1 MEQNIKENQKQE
13 KRCDHV
19 DRSPLEPSFQPPFSS
34 FPRKSLSPA
43 PLWLSIFFPIHLLLC
58 FSPNPHLTMF
68 FLLLFLTFSQNLHL
82 LKASFPQS
90 WKTPLSLF
98 FASSHFLLILSRTS
112 IPSKTLSLNFSLFPY
127 FSSLASFYPLYCSPF
142 SRKVSILNHH
152 QGKVVMSFAT
162 RPIHIAPTKT
172 VPHSN
177 NMLSNSS
184 QDGKKI
190 SYEMLSIKEKKN
202 KWPLVYKKGLQ
213 ICPSSVEFMSI
224 RNMNT
229 IVKRKYE

>member
-90 WKTPLSLF
+90 RKTPLPLF
-98 FASSHFLLILSRTS
+98 FPSNHFLLI
-112 IPSKTLSLNFSLFPY
+112 PSKTSPIENL
-127 FSSLASFYPLYCSPF
+127 YPLKNSLSVFLYSLIF
-142 SRKVSILNHH
+142 LLLQAS
-152 QGKVVMSFAT
+152 T
-162 RPIHIAPTKT
+162 
-172 VPHSN
+172 HSTAHP
-177 NMLSNSS
+177 SAERS
-184 QDGKKI
+184 
-190 SYEMLSIKEKKN
+190 
-202 KWPLVYKKGLQ
+202 
-213 ICPSSVEFMSI
+213 PSSTTTKA
-224 RNMNT
+224 RW
-229 IVKRKYE
+229 